1 MVAAVALV
9 LMSFTALS
17 THVSAQTATA
27 PLTFLPAGT
36 SWLADVYFDGT
47 AGLAMRTQTVTSA
60 STLSV
65 AVPVNGGFEV
75 HLCPAKA
82 GATSC
87 S

>member
-1 MVAAVALV
+1 MPRNEGFLDPGTGQLA
-9 LMSFTALS
+9 SFAWDLRM
-17 THVSAQTATA
+17 
-27 PLTFLPAGT
+27 LRE
-36 SWLADVYFDGT
+36 T
-47 AGLAMRTQTVTSA
+47 AGKVPYRVLAKRAGFCA